1 MAESGA
7 SVYNPAFV
15 NSKDS
20 AEELAPTERRSGFV
34 RAGRARDAAEDS
46 RMKKTEL
53 LERVRE
59 AHGRLV
65 AALDGLDEA
74 EATRTGLNENWSVK
88 DALSHVVAWEVEG
101 ARIISEIQQGTWEPR
116 RVSKEF
122 VDEFN
127 ARAVGERR
135 SRTMREVTDEFNTA
149 HQEMER
155 VLGSLPDEVD
165 EKSPAFEYAR
175 GVTFRHHAHH
185 ARQIEEFR
193 KGMGDRG

>member
-1 MAESGA
+1 
-7 SVYNPAFV
+7 
-15 NSKDS
+15 
-20 AEELAPTERRSGFV
+20 
-34 RAGRARDAAEDS
+34 
-46 RMKKTEL
+46 MKKTEL

-175 GVTFRHHAHH
+175 AVTFRHHAHH
-185 ARQIEEFR
+185 AAQIEEFR
-193 KGMGDRG
+193 KKIQGDG